1 MSNIEKGQ
9 LLGSNFH
16 YSRFSFDYFLD
27 AMETL
32 DMHRI
37 ELWAASPHFYVDD
50 YSINDMLELRKKLK
64 ARKIEIACLTPEQ
77 CIYPINLAA
86 NEKEV
91 RERSIKY
98 FVKTL
103 ECAAMMEAPL
113 VQITG
118 GRGNRDVKDDDVYGR
133 SLDSLNYL
141 TKIAERYGV
150 TFVLEATSEYT
161 SHVNTTRQVKRVID
175 DIGSNSFKGMLD
187 VCQVANAGEDMMEDL
202 MLLGGDMRHLHFADG
217 TPLGH
222 FVPGDGKGN
231 LPLEDYMKA
240 LDTFGYKH
248 GISLEIYNKIY
259 DFEPIK
265 YSEMCKRFIYR
276 QIDRL

>member
-1 MSNIEKGQ
+1 
-9 LLGSNFH
+9 
-16 YSRFSFDYFLD
+16 
-27 AMETL
+27 
-32 DMHRI
+32 
-37 ELWAASPHFYVDD
+37 
-50 YSINDMLELRKKLK
+50 
-64 ARKIEIACLTPEQ
+64 
-77 CIYPINLAA
+77 
-86 NEKEV
+86 
-91 RERSIKY
+91 
-98 FVKTL
+98 
-103 ECAAMMEAPL
+103 
-113 VQITG
+113 
-118 GRGNRDVKDDDVYGR
+118 
-133 SLDSLNYL
+133 
-141 TKIAERYGV
+141 
-150 TFVLEATSEYT
+150 
-161 SHVNTTRQVKRVID
+161 
-175 DIGSNSFKGMLD
+175 
-187 VCQVANAGEDMMEDL
+187 